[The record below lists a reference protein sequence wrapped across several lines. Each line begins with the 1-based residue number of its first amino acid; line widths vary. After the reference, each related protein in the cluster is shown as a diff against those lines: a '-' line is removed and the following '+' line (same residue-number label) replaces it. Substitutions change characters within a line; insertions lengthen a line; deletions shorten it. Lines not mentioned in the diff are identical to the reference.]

1 MAGLY
6 FNLNDEVTSNH
17 DEKDPG
23 KYLAQIKQKLQ
34 FFPWLQLFCA
44 WDDTVEVGTPQWTSK
59 PTPEYDMW
67 LLTLKL
73 RDHSRIAKFPDRNS
87 EPWSSKVAIMDILSQ
102 DHVVTLSGRF
112 HEAML
117 DSAKLMPAGH
127 LGHPT
132 PSWWLHIDDTLHE
145 YQGYQSRHVGIATN
159 SPAYKG
165 SFVIKEM
172 QPAAMIEDVSTP
184 CVCIN
189 KSPPAMAMMHA
200 GGRNK
205 RDKQLYQEG
214 RLCLG
219 ARTFESCLYGHP
231 AVELHIDTT
240 VLRLPFPTS
249 VCRICNHR
257 RVSVTKYY
265 EKRGAAGTNRE
276 ELKANHLKL
285 FGTVDDLVCACSFC
299 QCCVARKHYYQ
310 PRHMFCKCPGCTC
323 DCTTDDPTIPHNLP
337 ATVYAKWL
345 WPQQNVGAA
354 VPAYLV

>member
-102 DHVVTLSGRF
+102 DHVVTLSGQY

-127 LGHPT
+127 LGFPT
-132 PSWWLHIDDTLHE
+132 PSWWLHIDDTLQE
-145 YQGYQSRHVGIATN
+145 YKAYADRNKGIATK

-172 QPAAMIEDVSTP
+172 QPSAMIEGVSTP

-189 KSPPAMAMMHA
+189 KSPTAMAMMHA